1 MGKSTPG
8 GGTLLVPRLVGVWTS
23 VLARGKVSSKV
34 PRLME
39 ETLVPSLPR
48 LCDLSLLKTTLT
60 ADTDSEEEEEFLKD
74 EWAAQGPSSSKLTPS
89 LLCGMVAKSSKPA
102 GGPKLTRR
110 GLAGARTLKPK
121 PAASRKQPFCL
132 LLQEVEPRSSF
143 SDSSEDS
150 FDQGY

>member
-1 MGKSTPG
+1 M
-8 GGTLLVPRLVGVWTS
+8 
-23 VLARGKVSSKV
+23 
-34 PRLME
+34 
-39 ETLVPSLPR
+39 
-48 LCDLSLLKTTLT
+48 T

-89 LLCGMVAKSSKPA
+89 LLCGMVAKNSKPA
-102 GGPKLTRR
+102 SGPKLTKR

-121 PAASRKQPFCL
+121 PAAGRKQPFCL